1 MNLCFCPSREIC
13 FELLILILI
22 PEIIIST
29 PDPWTVDSTSDYI
42 VESSGDIKK
51 KKKKKK
57 AENEEQKHTS
67 PSIGVITLTMKW
79 TLCPK
84 QGQDCQRSKIHSV
97 RSILESDKKNRLKV
111 EGWEK
116 IHRADSNHKRSRV
129 AILMSGEK
137 EVKTNRKSNNKKA
150 RILEGRIINTRS

>member
-51 KKKKKK
+51 KKKKE
-57 AENEEQKHTS
+57 ACRHYTQ
-67 PSIGVITLTMKW
+67 
-79 TLCPK
+79 
-84 QGQDCQRSKIHSV
+84 
-97 RSILESDKKNRLKV
+97 ILWLVVEICSFKNKLPR
-111 EGWEK
+111 
-116 IHRADSNHKRSRV
+116 
-129 AILMSGEK
+129 
-137 EVKTNRKSNNKKA
+137 
-150 RILEGRIINTRS
+150 

>member
-1 MNLCFCPSREIC
+1 M
-13 FELLILILI
+13 
-22 PEIIIST
+22 
-29 PDPWTVDSTSDYI
+29 
-42 VESSGDIKK
+42 
-51 KKKKKK
+51 
-57 AENEEQKHTS
+57 
-67 PSIGVITLTMKW
+67 
-79 TLCPK
+79 
-84 QGQDCQRSKIHSV
+84 